1 MYPHKCNY
9 PVLLLLLKNGE
20 LICAINA
27 QTVYLNKLFSKLK
40 LNFYLFIQLV
50 EIKNDEKKKEVFS
63 KPSVVYKISSRRSRS
78 FSSYTYSIHC
88 RFRCKRKIIAIQ
100 RCENDMMTVL

>member
-1 MYPHKCNY
+1 MYEHKCNY

-40 LNFYLFIQLV
+40 LNFYLFIRLV
-50 EIKNDEKKKEVFS
+50 EIKKKKSLLNAVSFIKFLQGEEGRFHHMYIQFIADLGARG
-63 KPSVVYKISSRRSRS
+63 KQLQFNILGMIS
-78 FSSYTYSIHC
+78 
-88 RFRCKRKIIAIQ
+88 
-100 RCENDMMTVL
+100 